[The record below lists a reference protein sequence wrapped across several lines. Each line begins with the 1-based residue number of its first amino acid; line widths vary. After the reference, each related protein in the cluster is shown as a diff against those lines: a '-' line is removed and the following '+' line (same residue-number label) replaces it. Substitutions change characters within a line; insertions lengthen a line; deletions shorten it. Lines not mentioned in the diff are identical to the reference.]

1 MAFRLEIVGANEAT
15 ALEIRTVKNQR
26 ILFITPKQPSTNP
39 RMRKAAEALAR
50 EGYTV
55 HVLFAHGVS
64 WAAQSDEEI
73 FRNSPCTW
81 QKMGGDPD
89 QQRLRYLFSRVG
101 RKMWELLGN
110 VKRAHCRS
118 YGAYIREGIKWEP
131 DMIIGHNP
139 GALGPLTELG
149 ARFNVPIL
157 FDAED
162 FHRGEFDPEV
172 QSNQS
177 KDVAKLEHACIP
189 KLTTATGASP
199 LIVKA
204 YEQLFPEI
212 SWTTV
217 NNAFPSALMPS
228 EPLLQSGPLKI
239 VWFSQVVGLD
249 RGLAEFLGGMAL
261 TPEIPIDLTLVG
273 TASEELKTTL
283 HAEIQSN
290 EHRIHFKGPFT
301 ERELFKLIG
310 SNEIGLAIEPGFS
323 VNNNIA
329 RSNKI
334 YTYPLCGVHMLVSKT
349 EAQIDFIQEFPD
361 AGEMI
366 DLEQPQSIA
375 HALDEAYQNRS
386 ALLEKRKAAWALG
399 KTTLNWE
406 RESGVLIELVGK
418 IISA

>member
-1 MAFRLEIVGANEAT
+1 
-15 ALEIRTVKNQR
+15 
-26 ILFITPKQPSTNP
+26 
-39 RMRKAAEALAR
+39 MRKAAEALAR
-50 EGYTV
+50 EGHTV
-55 HVLFAHGVS
+55 HVLFAHGVA

-73 FRNSPCTW
+73 FQNSPCTW
-81 QKMGGDPD
+81 QRVGGDPN
-89 QQRLRYLFSRVG
+89 QQRLRYLFSRIG

-118 YGAYIREGIKWEP
+118 YGAYIREGIKWKP
-131 DMIIGHNP
+131 DLIIGHNP
-139 GALGPLTELG
+139 GALGPLTDLG
-149 ARFNVPIL
+149 ARLNVPIL

-162 FHRGEFDPEV
+162 FHRGEFDPQV

-189 KLTTATGASP
+189 KMTAATGASP

-204 YEQLFPEI
+204 YVQLFPEI

-217 NNAFPSALMPS
+217 NNAFPSDLAPS
-228 EPLLQSGPLKI
+228 DPQPYSGPLKI

-249 RGLAEFLGGMAL
+249 RGLAEFLRGMAL
-261 TPEIPIDLTLVG
+261 APDVPIEFTIVG
-273 TASEELKTTL
+273 AASKELKATL
-283 HAEIQSN
+283 EAELQSVQ
-290 EHRIHFKGPFT
+290 HRIYFKGPFT
-301 ERELFKLIG
+301 ERDLFKEIG
-310 SNEIGLAIEPGFS
+310 SHEIGLALEVPKTQNRAIC
-323 VNNNIA
+323 
-329 RSNKI
+329 RTNKL

-361 AGEMI
+361 AGEII

-375 HALDEAYQNRS
+375 QAINEAYDDRG

-406 RESGVLIELVGK
+406 RESKSLVQLVREILGHG
-418 IISA
+418 

>member
-1 MAFRLEIVGANEAT
+1 M
-15 ALEIRTVKNQR
+15 KR

-39 RMRKAAEALAR
+39 RMRKAAEVLAR
-50 EGYTV
+50 EGHTV

-73 FRNSPCTW
+73 FQNSPCTW
-81 QKMGGDPD
+81 HRIGGHPDHQK
-89 QQRLRYLFSRVG
+89 LRYLFSRVG
-101 RKMWELLGN
+101 RKLWELLGK
-110 VKRAHCRS
+110 VERAHCRS
-118 YGAYIREGIKWEP
+118 YGAYIREGIKWKP

-149 ARFNVPIL
+149 ARLNVPIL

-162 FHRGEFDPEV
+162 FHQGEFDPEV

-189 KLTTATGASP
+189 KLTAATGASP

-228 EPLLQSGPLKI
+228 EPMPHSGHLKI

-261 TPEIPIDLTLVG
+261 TPGIPIDLTLVG
-273 TASEELKTTL
+273 AASEELKATFS
-283 HAEIQSN
+283 AETQSN
-290 EHRIHFKGPFT
+290 QHHIRFEGPFS
-301 ERELFKLIG
+301 ERELFKEIG
-310 SNEIGLAIEPGFS
+310 SHEIGLALEVPKTQNRAIC
-323 VNNNIA
+323 
-329 RSNKI
+329 RTNKL
-334 YTYPLCGVHMLVSKT
+334 YTYPLCGVHMFVSKT
-349 EAQIDFIQEFPD
+349 DAQVDFIQEFPD

-366 DLEQPQSIA
+366 DLEHPQSIA
-375 HALDEAYQNRS
+375 HALNEAYQNRG
-386 ALLEKRKAAWALG
+386 ALLEKRKAAWELG
-399 KTTLNWE
+399 KTKLNWE
-406 RESGVLIELVGK
+406 CESKSLVQLVREVLGHG
-418 IISA
+418 